1 MSNELLLL
9 PVSLDDSCENESES
23 ELYTAEGDE
32 LENTLIA
39 ASPLPE
45 TVSADPFDYYFHYPY
60 LTLQQEQDLS
70 KTFKETGCL
79 KAAHQLVLAHMRYVV
94 KLARNYVS
102 YGLPLHDLVQEGA
115 VGLMKAVQ
123 RFDPYQGVRLV
134 SFAMHWIKSEMHEY
148 IIRNW
153 RLVKIATTKAQRKLF
168 FNFRR
173 LMAQKQQEKHQSE
186 VENTAVLNQWHQE
199 IAHELDVSLEDVQHM
214 AQRFNDQEMALDQ
227 PVHGQEEGASLANVI
242 PAQALGPAEEVAYQK
257 DLDST
262 QKQLEGAL
270 THLSERDQAIIK
282 ERFYQ
287 DKKTT
292 FKELAERYGV
302 SVERIRQIEKTA
314 LGRLRQFID
323 IEPAGAF

>member
-9 PVSLDDSCENESES
+9 PVSLDDSYENESEN
-23 ELYTAEGDE
+23 ELCALEHEE
-32 LENTLIA
+32 LDNTLIA
-39 ASPLPE
+39 TSLPE
-45 TVSADPFDYYFHYPY
+45 TVSADPFDYYFNYPY

-70 KTFKETGCL
+70 KTFIETGSL

-123 RFDPYQGVRLV
+123 RFDPTQGVRLV
-134 SFAMHWIKSEMHEY
+134 SFAIHWIKSEMHEY
-148 IIRNW
+148 IVRNW

-173 LMAQKQQEKHQSE
+173 LMAQKKQDRHQADA
-186 VENTAVLNQWHQE
+186 ENTNIVNQWHEE
-199 IAHELDVSLEDVQHM
+199 IAQELDVSVEDVHHM
-214 AQRFNDQEMALDQ
+214 AQRFSDHEMALDQ
-227 PVHGQEEGASLANVI
+227 PAHGQEENSTLANVI

-262 QKQLEGAL
+262 QKQIEGAL

-323 IEPAGAF
+323 IEPAGVF

>member
-9 PVSLDDSCENESES
+9 SVSLDDSSENESE
-23 ELYTAEGDE
+23 LYSLEHEE

-39 ASPLPE
+39 APPLPE
-45 TVSADPFDYYFHYPY
+45 TVSSDPFDYYFHYPY
-60 LTLQQEQDLS
+60 LTLEQEQNLS
-70 KTFKETGCL
+70 KTFIETGCL

-94 KLARNYVS
+94 KLARNYIS
-102 YGLPLHDLVQEGA
+102 YGIPLHDLVQEGA

-173 LMAQKQQEKHQSE
+173 LMAKKQQERYQAE
-186 VENTAVLNQWHQE
+186 VDNTTVLNQWHQE
-199 IAHELDVSLEDVQHM
+199 IAQELDVSLEDVHHM
-214 AQRFNDQEMALDQ
+214 AQRFIDQEMALDQ
-227 PVHGQEEGASLANVI
+227 PVHGQEEGSSLANVI

-262 QKQLEGAL
+262 QKQIEGAL

-323 IEPAGAF
+323 IEPAGVF